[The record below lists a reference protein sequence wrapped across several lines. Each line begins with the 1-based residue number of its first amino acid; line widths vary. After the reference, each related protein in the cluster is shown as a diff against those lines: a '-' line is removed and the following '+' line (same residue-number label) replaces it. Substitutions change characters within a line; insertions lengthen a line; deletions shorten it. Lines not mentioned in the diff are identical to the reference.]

1 MSLSITWFWCQ
12 LLTEFT
18 NCSDVCIVE
27 FEQADAGWNILSLK
41 GRIRK
46 PLLSLLVCSE
56 LKSVIKKKNKQ
67 TRCIYKD
74 SIKVYRGA
82 LRT

>member
-56 LKSVIKKKNKQ
+56 LKSVIKKKTNKQ
-67 TRCIYKD
+67 GVSTRIL
-74 SIKVYRGA
+74 
-82 LRT
+82 LRFTEAH

>member
-56 LKSVIKKKNKQ
+56 LKSVIKKKKQ
-67 TRCIYKD
+67 QTN
-74 SIKVYRGA
+74 KVYLQG
-82 LRT
+82 

>member
-56 LKSVIKKKNKQ
+56 LKSVIKKKTTNKQ
-67 TRCIYKD
+67 GVSTRI
-74 SIKVYRGA
+74 V
-82 LRT
+82 LRFTEAH

>member
-56 LKSVIKKKNKQ
+56 LKSVIKKTKQKKNK
-67 TRCIYKD
+67 
-74 SIKVYRGA
+74 VYLQG
-82 LRT
+82 

>member
-18 NCSDVCIVE
+18 NCSDVSIVE
-27 FEQADAGWNILSLK
+27 FEQANAGWNILSLK
-41 GRIRK
+41 GRIGK

-56 LKSVIKKKNKQ
+56 LKSVIKKKKQ
-67 TRCIYKD
+67 KKKQGVSTRIVL
-74 SIKVYRGA
+74 SFTEA
-82 LRT
+82 H

>member
-12 LLTEFT
+12 LLREFT

-27 FEQADAGWNILSLK
+27 FEQANAGWNILSLK
-41 GRIRK
+41 GGIGK

-56 LKSVIKKKNKQ
+56 LKSVIKKENKKQ
-67 TRCIYKD
+67 N
-74 SIKVYRGA
+74 KVYLQG
-82 LRT
+82 

>member
-1 MSLSITWFWCQ
+1 M
-12 LLTEFT
+12 
-18 NCSDVCIVE
+18 E

-56 LKSVIKKKNKQ
+56 LKSVIKKKTNKQ
-67 TRCIYKD
+67 GVSTRI
-74 SIKVYRGA
+74 V
-82 LRT
+82 LRFTEAH

>member
-56 LKSVIKKKNKQ
+56 LKSVIKKKKKQ

>member
-18 NCSDVCIVE
+18 NCSDVSIVE
-27 FEQADAGWNILSLK
+27 FEQANAGWNILSLK
-41 GRIRK
+41 GQIGK

-56 LKSVIKKKNKQ
+56 LKSVIKKKKTKKKQ
-67 TRCIYKD
+67 GVSARI
-74 SIKVYRGA
+74 A
-82 LRT
+82 LQSFTEAH